1 MEVNNI
7 QKFNIAYQI
16 QKKFNAFPIIKK
28 LKEYRRDP
36 HVKFV
41 SYKLPQKSHYKIPKD
56 VRVAIIDFEG
66 SPTFMLGILI
76 QDTILTYYIED
87 YTHKIVFYRL
97 VFNLLKIARDLWFF
111 AFSDHERTELLGFYH
126 YLQVQGEDISEFAFI
141 TEFPI
146 INLQKETSR
155 FESLTEAVYSIQSN
169 SVKLTGDPLFR
180 NSKLV
185 NKLFSAKLYEEI
197 IKHNRNCLKNESLL
211 FSVRWYK
218 NYKL

>member
-7 QKFNIAYQI
+7 QKFNIARKI
-16 QKKFNAFPIIKK
+16 RTKFDASPIINK
-28 LKEYRRDP
+28 LKECKRDP
-36 HVKFV
+36 HIRFV
-41 SYKLPQKSHYKIPKD
+41 SYTLPQKSHYKIPKD

-66 SPTFMLGILI
+66 SSTFMLGILI

-87 YTHKIVFYRL
+87 YAHKIIFYKL
-97 VFNLLKIARDLWFF
+97 VFTLLKIARSLWFF
-111 AFSDHERTELLGFYH
+111 AFSDHERKELLGFYH
-126 YLQVQGEDISEFAFI
+126 YLQVQGKDVSEFSFI

-155 FESLTEAVYSIQSN
+155 FESLTEAVYSIQPN
-169 SVKLTGDPLFR
+169 LVKLTGDSLFR
-180 NSKLV
+180 DSKLV
-185 NKLFSAKLYEEI
+185 NKLFAAQMYEEI

>member
-7 QKFNIAYQI
+7 QKFNIAR
-16 QKKFNAFPIIKK
+16 KLCTKFDGSPIIKK
-28 LKEYRRDP
+28 LKGYERDP
-36 HVKFV
+36 SIKFV
-41 SYKLPQKSHYKIPKD
+41 FYTLPQKSHFKIPKD

-66 SPTFMLGILI
+66 SPTFMCGILI
-76 QDTILTYYIED
+76 QDTILTYYIEE
-87 YTHKIVFYRL
+87 YTHKIIFYKL

-126 YLQVQGEDISEFAFI
+126 YLQVQGEDVSEFAFI
-141 TEFPI
+141 TELPI
-146 INLQKETSR
+146 INLQKESSQ
-155 FESLTEAVYSIQSN
+155 FESLTEAVYSIQPN
-169 SVKLTGDPLFR
+169 LVKLTGDSLFR

-185 NKLFSAKLYEEI
+185 NKLFSAQMYEEI
-197 IKHNRNCLKNESLL
+197 IKHNQNCLINESLL